1 VNVIGF
7 QGVIESGSES
17 LSANVSRRTLLGKI
31 AAAAAVALTGGIALA
46 ATAWADASFMKTTS
60 ALNLRSGPGPRRRVL
75 LVIPEA
81 TVVSYEGQSKYGYH
95 KVGYQ
100 GTVGWAYA
108 DYLVDADEGETE
120 VPVPVGTTTTT
131 DTVNFRNGPSTS
143 SRVIQVLKPGTTVDI
158 FDIYE
163 NGFRKVGFAQVAG
176 WIHTDFLASDNGG
189 GSDDPTPVGTAR
201 TNDSVNFRSG
211 PSTSARVIQVLP
223 KNTKIDVFDV
233 WENGFRKVRYG
244 QIMGWVHGDYI
255 GGQSGPLGGYV
266 IATSAVNLREEANTS
281 SRILAVMP
289 EGGRA
294 FRGDVIANNFLNVTY
309 KGNNG
314 WAYKDYLVNE

>member
-1 VNVIGF
+1 VHTEDF
-7 QGVIESGSES
+7 QSVIESGFES
-17 LSANVSRRTLLGKI
+17 LSGNVSRRTLLGKV
-31 AAAAAVALTGGIALA
+31 AAAAAVALTGGLAVA
-46 ATAWADASFMKTTS
+46 ATALADASFMKTTS

-81 TVVSYEGQSKYGYH
+81 TVVSYEGQSKNGYH

-108 DYLVDADEGETE
+108 DYLVDAGEGETE

-143 SRVIQVLKPGTTVDI
+143 ASVYRVLPAGTTVDI
-158 FDIYE
+158 FDVYE
-163 NGFRKVGFAQVAG
+163 NGFRMVGFAQVEG

-189 GSDDPTPVGTAR
+189 SEVPTPVGTAR
-201 TNDSVNFRSG
+201 VNDSVNFRSG
-211 PSTSARVIQVLP
+211 PSTSAKVIQVLP
-223 KNTKIDVFDV
+223 KNTRIDVFDV
-233 WENGFRKVRYG
+233 WENGFRMVGYA
-244 QIMGWVHGDYI
+244 QVVGWVYGDYI

-281 SRILAVMP
+281 SRILAVIP

-294 FRGDVIANNFLNVTY
+294 FRGDEIANNFLNVTY
-309 KGNNG
+309 NGNNG
-314 WAYKDYLVNE
+314 WAYMDYLRNE